1 MRYNKIMTS
10 GELPSKN
17 DRSAR
22 SGSSRRREFL
32 GLTMGGGALLAA
44 TRVLGSELRSPENKA
59 ESQTNL
65 PTDPSSG
72 ASPTTVDLLVEWDV
86 SAVLAFLEIKSLL

>member
-1 MRYNKIMTS
+1 MNS
-10 GELPSKN
+10 GELPSSN

-22 SGSSRRREFL
+22 PRSSSRREFL

>member
-32 GLTMGGGALLAA
+32 GLTMGGGALFAA
-44 TRVLGSELRSPENKA
+44 TRVLGSELRSPENQA
-59 ESQTNL
+59 EPHTNDL
-65 PTDPSSG
+65 PRDPSSG
-72 ASPTTVDLLVEWDV
+72 GSVTTADLLVDKLAEWTCR
-86 SAVLAFLEIKSLL
+86 